1 MIYEISIASAG
12 AVGGIVL
19 ILAMMNSGFF
29 NGWMRRKLFGSNKD
43 GWVLLQR
50 GNRYEL
56 VPVDRDNQMT
66 KVEIDGDIQFLEGD
80 DRMLNLDGI
89 PFGLALEGPREIVD
103 VETAAAA
110 AEVADKTDVG
120 GSNID
125 QDTFTLEDVQDRI
138 KVGTLSTEDGKI
150 TYLNPFV
157 DVDTSRI
164 VDLRNIVKLF
174 AHSGTSDTP
183 RKAAKNAIEAERSIQ
198 GGDWGQ
204 IVQYGMIIAAFFL
217 GGIMVEYI
225 AGSGGGG
232 GGSINLGMMI
242 VYPWI

>member
-12 AVGGIVL
+12 AIGGIVL
-19 ILAMMNSGFF
+19 LLLMINSGLM

-56 VPVDRDNQMT
+56 IPVDRENQMT
-66 KVEIDGDIQFLEGD
+66 KIEVDDDIQFLEGD

-110 AEVADKTDVG
+110 SEVADKMYVG
-120 GSNID
+120 GSNVD
-125 QDTFTLEDVQDRI
+125 KESFTLADIQDRI
-138 KVGTLSTEDGKI
+138 KVGSLSTEDGKI

-157 DVDTSRI
+157 DVDTSRV
-164 VDLRNIVKLF
+164 VDLRNVVKLF

-198 GGDWGQ
+198 GNDWGQ

-225 AGSGGGG
+225 AGSSGGG

-242 VYPWI
+242 VYPFL